1 MGGVKRAVMVAALQ
15 NAAALAHYQ
24 GTDMTNENDVIEA
37 GQLLRKIGAVLD
49 HPSLYMGGPSRQS
62 MMKAAALLPIIERI
76 RIQAVEAERAR
87 VVAILAEAKDII
99 DAVQFR
105 SLAVRIERGDHL
117 AGDGGT
123 APNAPPQ
130 E

>member
-1 MGGVKRAVMVAALQ
+1 MV
-15 NAAALAHYQ
+15 
-24 GTDMTNENDVIEA
+24 DVTQED
-37 GQLLRKIGAVLD
+37 RE
-49 HPSLYMGGPSRQS
+49 PGPCRH
-62 MMKAAALLPIIERI
+62 

-87 VVAILAEAKDII
+87 VVAWLRVGAAEGREAFHATFLANA
-99 DAVQFR
+99 
-105 SLAVRIERGDHL
+105 IERGDHL

>member
-1 MGGVKRAVMVAALQ
+1 
-15 NAAALAHYQ
+15 
-24 GTDMTNENDVIEA
+24 MTNENDVTEA
-37 GQLLRKIGAVLD
+37 DRRAMVAYEGARPIPLAPHFAEKILAGRFDAEDRVQAFAR
-49 HPSLYMGGPSRQS
+49 H
-62 MMKAAALLPIIERI
+62 

-117 AGDGGT
+117 AGDGGDC
-123 APNAPPQ
+123 P
-130 E
+130 